1 MPRRQRAIGARR
13 VQRQLGRQ
21 EKGLI
26 PRPLGWLPPKDPP
39 TFRCNPV
46 RRQCIGD
53 VLVESD
59 YVLSAG
65 SLRNRIIACNGLAS
79 NALVHFN
86 VDKVAVWGPPGSA
99 LVKMSDAAAGVT
111 TEDTGS
117 YSSRGKAG
125 IQYPRNIQLTVQP
138 TTTGNLVSGVC
149 GASANAPAMWMA
161 WVTWWLG

>member
-21 EKGLI
+21 QVALT
-26 PRPLGWLPPKDPP
+26 PRPVGWLPPQDPP
-39 TFRCNPV
+39 TFRRNPV

-53 VLVESD
+53 ILLEKD

-65 SLRNRIIACNGLAS
+65 SLRNRIIALNGLAS

-86 VDKVAVWGPPGSA
+86 VDKVGIWGPPGSA
-99 LVKMSDAAAGVT
+99 LVTMIDAATSVS

-117 YSSRGKAG
+117 FSSRGKAG
-125 IQYPRNIQLTVQP
+125 IMYPKNIQLTIQP

-149 GASANAPAMWMA
+149 SATTNAPAMWMA
-161 WVTWWLG
+161 WVVWWLG